1 VVISAVG
8 REMVERLL
16 QIIDPGCD
24 PARSSTEPLN
34 SSVGRADERR
44 RLLESWC
51 AERSVT
57 DIVEILQA
65 SGVPVAPVR
74 GIPEVTRDAH
84 TWQRE
89 MLAKQP
95 DALAGEIH
103 VPGLAVKMSATPG
116 RIGPVPTPGQHTD
129 EILTSLLGYDA
140 TRLQSLRA
148 AKVIA

>member
-1 VVISAVG
+1 
-8 REMVERLL
+8 MVEKLMRSIG
-16 QIIDPGCD
+16 QGRD
-24 PARSSTEPLN
+24 PARSSIEPMS
-34 SSVGRADERR
+34 SSVSRADERR

-57 DIVEILQA
+57 DIVETLQT

-74 GIPEVTRDAH
+74 SIPEVTQDAH

-95 DALAGEIH
+95 DALAGKIH

-129 EILTSLLGYDA
+129 EILTSLLNYDA

>member
-1 VVISAVG
+1 VS
-8 REMVERLL
+8 
-16 QIIDPGCD
+16 
-24 PARSSTEPLN
+24 
-34 SSVGRADERR
+34 
-44 RLLESWC
+44 
-51 AERSVT
+51 
-57 DIVEILQA
+57 DIVEVLQT

-74 GIPEVTRDAH
+74 NIPDVTQDAH

-140 TRLQSLRA
+140 ARLQSLRA